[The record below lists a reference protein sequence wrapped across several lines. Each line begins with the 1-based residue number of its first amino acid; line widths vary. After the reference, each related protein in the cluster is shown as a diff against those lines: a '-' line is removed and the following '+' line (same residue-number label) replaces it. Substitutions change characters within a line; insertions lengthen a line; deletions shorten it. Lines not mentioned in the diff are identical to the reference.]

1 MMLGSWVTPA
11 HPTYWDVPRNY
22 TSGVLRHVQ
31 EGLAEFAPLDSRP
44 ALELA
49 LVEVAPTQ
57 PAMVPPA
64 PPRKRQHGHPVR
76 KPARK
81 AD

>member
-1 MMLGSWVTPA
+1 MILGSWASPVFPE
-11 HPTYWDVPRNY
+11 YFDVPRNY

-31 EGLAEFAPLDSRP
+31 DGLAEFAPLDSRP

-49 LVEVAPTQ
+49 LVEVAAP
-57 PAMVPPA
+57 PAMVPPS

>member
-1 MMLGSWVTPA
+1 MILGSWASPEY
-11 HPTYWDVPRNY
+11 PEYWEVPRNY

-31 EGLAEFAPLDSRP
+31 EGLAEFSPLDSRP

-49 LVEVAPTQ
+49 LVEVSA
-57 PAMVPPA
+57 PA
-64 PPRKRQHGHPVR
+64 PVQQRKRQHGHPVR